1 MSKKYGI
8 VLLFVI
14 ASSAVWAANE
24 PQFAIKESHR
34 DSNGVTFRTAAG
46 TMRVEACSDR
56 VVHVV
61 ASPTS
66 EIPGPKVPIVT
77 QPCRANNVQ
86 VKVGKKEAKLS
97 TASITVTVDIAS
109 GAVSFLSRDGK
120 VVLTEPK
127 QGGKAF
133 DVPSVFEM
141 KTWQVQQT
149 FLSPSDEALYGLG
162 QHQEGIFN
170 LREVPIRLHQA
181 NTNISIPFLL
191 SSKGYGILWNNPS
204 LSDFNPA
211 DQAIAFDPST
221 GKGKFTTGA
230 KGVYGF
236 VLSSDNR
243 TQLVLEVNGQRVIDL
258 QNEWTPSS
266 ASGFVDLEANKEY
279 EVSAKGGPAGVQLAV
294 RPPQDTTSF
303 RSQVGQAVDY
313 YFFYG
318 PELNRVM
325 SDYRQLT
332 GEAPLFPK
340 WAYGYLQCR
349 ERYHSQQEILD
360 TAAEFRKRKTPVDA
374 LVQDWQYWG
383 KYGWNA
389 MKFDEDHYPQPKEML
404 DQLHAQDLHMM
415 ISVWSKFGDDTDV
428 YKRMKAQSFLIP
440 GEPWT
445 DFFNP
450 GAQSAFWSE
459 LKKGI
464 FQDGMDSWWMDA
476 SEPEFD
482 ILKGKQTFLGSGESV
497 RNAYPLYVTKAIYE
511 GQRATTDRKR
521 VVILTRSA
529 FAGQQ
534 RNAAASWSGDISA
547 NWVTLQR
554 QIPAGLS
561 FSMSGMPYWTTDIG
575 GFFRPA
581 DQYTSDAYHEL
592 LIRWFQYGAFC
603 PIFRV
608 HGYKSNA
615 EIWNYG
621 PQVEKVLTQY
631 DELRYRLLP
640 YIYSAA
646 WGVTKN
652 GETLMRALPLE
663 FSSDPGARGVADQ
676 FMFGP
681 ALLINPVT
689 TEGATQRTLYLP
701 AGSEWIDFWTGKR
714 VKGGQS
720 ITAEAP
726 LDKLPIYAK
735 SGSIVAYGPTVEVSS
750 AKADPIELRLYAG
763 ANGDF
768 TLYEDEGDNYDY
780 EHGAY
785 SVIPIHWD
793 DKAETLTIGDRRGN
807 FPGML
812 EHRTFRVVRVR
823 DAHGVG
829 ITSSRK
835 FDVTVEFEGKAVSA
849 HVPLQSRQAKLAVGV
864 ASPHDDRA
872 EIDYGP

>member
-1 MSKKYGI
+1 MTKTQ
-8 VLLFVI
+8 VI
-14 ASSAVWAANE
+14 ALFCIVASSTVWAVNKQ
-24 PQFAIKESHR
+24 QFAIKESHK
-34 DSNGVTFRTAAG
+34 DSNGVTFTTTAG
-46 TMRVEACSDR
+46 TIRIEACGGR
-56 VVHVV
+56 VIHVV

-66 EIPGPKVPIVT
+66 EIPNSKVPVVT
-77 QPCRANNVQ
+77 QPCKADNLQVQ
-86 VKVGKKEAKLS
+86 STKTEVKLLTEAI
-97 TASITVTVDIAS
+97 AVTVDRAT
-109 GAVSFLSRDGK
+109 GAVTFLSKEGKALLAEPRD
-120 VVLTEPK
+120 
-127 QGGKAF
+127 GGKAF
-133 DVPSVFEM
+133 DVPSVFET

-149 FLSPSDEALYGLG
+149 FSSPTDESLYGLG

-170 LREVPIRLHQA
+170 VRGIPIRLHQA

-191 SSKGYGILWNNPS
+191 SSKGYGILWNNAS
-204 LSDFNPA
+204 LTDFNPA
-211 DQAIAFDPST
+211 DQTIVIDPTT
-221 GKGKFTTGA
+221 GKGWFTTGA
-230 KGVYGF
+230 RGFYGF
-236 VLSSDNR
+236 LLSSDNR
-243 TQLVLEVNGQRVIDL
+243 DQLVVEVNGQHVIDL
-258 QNEWTPSS
+258 QNMWLPTS
-266 ASGFVDLEANKEY
+266 ASGRVELEANKEY

-294 RPPQDTTSF
+294 RPPQDTTTF
-303 RSQVGQAVDY
+303 RSEVGQGIDY

-318 PELNRVM
+318 PELNRVIA
-325 SDYRQLT
+325 DYRQLT

-349 ERYHSQQEILD
+349 ERYHSEQEILD
-360 TAAEFRKRKTPVDA
+360 TAAEFRKRKIPVDA
-374 LVQDWQYWG
+374 LIQDWQYWG

-389 MKFDEDHYPQPKEML
+389 MKFDEDHYPHPKEML
-404 DQLHAQDLHMM
+404 DQLHAKDLHMM
-415 ISVWSKFGDDTDV
+415 ISIWSKFGEDTDV
-428 YKRMKAQSFLIP
+428 YKQMKAQSLLVP

-450 GAQSAFWSE
+450 AAQTAFWSE

-464 FQDGMDSWWMDA
+464 FQDGMDAWWMDA

-482 ILKGKQTFLGSGESV
+482 ILKDKQTFLGSGNSV

-511 GQRATTDRKR
+511 GQRGTTDRKR

-561 FSMSGMPYWTTDIG
+561 FSMSGLPYWTTDIG
-575 GFFRPA
+575 GFFRPD
-581 DQYTSDAYHEL
+581 DQYASDAYHEL
-592 LIRWFQYGAFC
+592 LIRWFEYGTFC

-615 EIWNYG
+615 ELWNYG
-621 PQVEKVLTQY
+621 PQVEHILTQY
-631 DELRYRLLP
+631 DALRYRLLP

-663 FSSDPGARGVADQ
+663 FSSDPKAREVQDQ

-689 TEGATQRTLYLP
+689 KEGVTQRTLYLP
-701 AGSEWIDFWTGKR
+701 VGTSWVDFWTGKTLS
-714 VKGGQS
+714 GGQS

-726 LDKLPIYAK
+726 LDRIPMYAK
-735 SGSIVAYGPTVEVSS
+735 SGSILAFGPSAESVS
-750 AKADPIELRLYAG
+750 AKSDPVELRIYSG
-763 ANGDF
+763 ADGDF
-768 TLYEDEGDNYDY
+768 ALYEDEGDNYDY
-780 EHGAY
+780 ERGAN

-793 DKAETLTIGDRRGN
+793 DKTQTLTIGDRRGT

-812 EHRTFRVVRVR
+812 EHRLFRVVRVTA
-823 DAHGVG
+823 AHGVG
-829 ITSSRK
+829 VSSTEK
-835 FDVTVEFEGKAVSA
+835 VDAEIEFDGKAVST
-849 HVPLQSRQAKLAVGV
+849 HVP
-864 ASPHDDRA
+864 
-872 EIDYGP
+872 I